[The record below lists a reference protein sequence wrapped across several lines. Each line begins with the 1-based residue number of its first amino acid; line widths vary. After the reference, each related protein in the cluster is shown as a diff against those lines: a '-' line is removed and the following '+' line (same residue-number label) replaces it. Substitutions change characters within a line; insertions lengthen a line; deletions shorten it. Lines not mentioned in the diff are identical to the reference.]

1 MSRRSTAFAKLFA
14 EDTKPRTVQE
24 RVIVKKKEEEKEPTM
39 EYGMVPRDF
48 AEAVRAVREG
58 RMSLEDRRILQERY
72 GTEGFFFTAVED
84 VHALNEWSFGRNEK
98 SAFRAL
104 FRSRPPIR
112 A

>member
-1 MSRRSTAFAKLFA
+1 MSRRSAAFAKLFT
-14 EDTKPRTVQE
+14 ESDTRRKVTEPPPKP
-24 RVIVKKKEEEKEPTM
+24 KEEPAPTM

-58 RMSLEDRRILQERY
+58 RMSYEDRRILQERY

-84 VHALNEWSFGRNEK
+84 IFVINEWAFSRNDK
-98 SAFRAL
+98 AAFRAL
-104 FRSRPPIR
+104 FRSRPPIK